1 MAWILQ
7 WKITQ
12 DLPLVPSL
20 KSNFQLKVRLKDVLV
35 RKLQR
40 SSRKNPGVCSK
51 IIISP
56 REKTDSPH
64 ELPFIWFPL
73 IPSRGDCTAV
83 KAYWWASAARQCSEG
98 GRVYCRLG
106 NIDGLMN
113 WTRPRVSLSLTSHQL
128 QGWKLNGA
136 TLHLL
141 MHFSKRIQKNLNKS
155 SFIVNK
161 PDGWWFRDDLSIRQ

>member
-1 MAWILQ
+1 M
-7 WKITQ
+7 
-12 DLPLVPSL
+12 
-20 KSNFQLKVRLKDVLV
+20 RLKDVLV

-73 IPSRGDCTAV
+73 ILGYAGEIALQWRPIDVGV
-83 KAYWWASAARQCSEG
+83 QG
-98 GRVYCRLG
+98 GRRREYCRLG

-113 WTRPRVSLSLTSHQL
+113 WARPRVSLSLTSHQL

-136 TLHLL
+136 ALHLL
-141 MHFSKRIQKNLNKS
+141 MHFSKRIQKNWNKS

-161 PDGWWFRDDLSIRQ
+161 PDGWWGWDDLSITQEKQFRPKPISTHLFC